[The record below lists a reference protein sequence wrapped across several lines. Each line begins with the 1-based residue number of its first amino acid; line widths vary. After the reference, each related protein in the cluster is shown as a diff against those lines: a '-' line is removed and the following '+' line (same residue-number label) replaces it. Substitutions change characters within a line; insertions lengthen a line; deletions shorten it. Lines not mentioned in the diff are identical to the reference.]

1 MYFNILETTNALLP
15 NAEYYLPVFLLVTIL
30 AQSLLAFVRRY
41 LMSFTLSST
50 RHNQKSFKVI
60 KNISL

>member
-1 MYFNILETTNALLP
+1 MA
-15 NAEYYLPVFLLVTIL
+15 IL
-30 AQSLLAFVRRY
+30 AQSFLAFVRRY

-60 KNISL
+60 KKVNL